1 MKDEFFKKLEW
12 DDEWWKTSVEIP
24 FFREIGAR
32 FDENSEEVI
41 RGATAHGAQGAVRPN
56 PPIPLTIHTGGER
69 RRPTAGQIEAW
80 RRLCDRGEHVWREC
94 ITRLRPEYE
103 LQRPAR
109 IRWWT
114 ATYGAAGIDDV
125 LPEVKDDATFASL
138 MAPIYIRI
146 LEPAPKSAVVDIG
159 VTFSCTWYTDNCGSL
174 IRNGEVVEVG
184 NSSVAAPMIVPVQER
199 TAHPFFGALRRMQKG
214 GPWIAEVRIE
224 PFLDFAAIA
233 ATRAAYARDP
243 ANVRKR
249 SDLGWSFARGEFPV
263 LIYADPG
270 VFTLD
275 QAAATL
281 AEFQS
286 DVVANANAV
295 LQAILA
301 HYRQTRDERR
311 RADPGPDVDARF
323 PEIASI
329 EDLRNLI
336 ELIAINLFAGANE
349 PVGIIG
355 FEFIGFGKGVGV
367 RWRNGAIEEV
377 GLAKI
382 VRPQRQR

>member
-32 FDENSEEVI
+32 FNEDSEGVI
-41 RGATAHGAQGAVRPN
+41 RGATAHGARGAVRPN
-56 PPIPLTIHTGGER
+56 PPIPLTIRTGGER

-80 RRLCDRGEHVWREC
+80 RRLCDRGEQVWRDC
-94 ITRLRPEYE
+94 IMRLRPEYE
-103 LQRPAR
+103 LQRPTR
-109 IRWWT
+109 VRWWT

-125 LPEVKDDATFASL
+125 FPEAKDDATFASL
-138 MAPIYIRI
+138 MVPVYISI

-159 VTFSCTWYTDNCGSL
+159 VTFSCTWYADRCGSL

-184 NSSVAAPMIVPVQER
+184 DSSVATPMNVQER
-199 TAHPFFGALRRMQKG
+199 MTHPFFGALRRIQKS
-214 GPWIAEVRIE
+214 GPWIAEVRID

-249 SDLGWSFARGEFPV
+249 SDLDWSFARGEFPV

-336 ELIAINLFAGANE
+336 ELSTINLFAGANE
-349 PVGIIG
+349 PGGEVGLV
-355 FEFIGFGKGVGV
+355 FVGFGKGVGV
-367 RWRNGAIEEV
+367 RWRSGAIEEV
-377 GLAKI
+377 GLPKI
-382 VRPQRQR
+382 ARPQRPR